1 MKKVMPKKTDEFTVK
16 YHVLT
21 FECPY
26 CGAENEIHLEEDALF
41 IDKTDSCYKCKRE
54 FHILYMGDKIDQS
67 FPF

>member
-1 MKKVMPKKTDEFTVK
+1 MKKVMPKKTDEFMVK

-41 IDKTDSCYKCKRE
+41 IDRIDPCYKCKRE
-54 FHILYMGDKIDQS
+54 FHILYTGEQIDQS

>member
-1 MKKVMPKKTDEFTVK
+1 MKRVIPQKTDQYSVT

-41 IDKTDSCYKCKRE
+41 IERDDKCYRCKEE
-54 FHILYMGDKIDQS
+54 FHITYIGEKIDGAKTK
-67 FPF
+67 